1 MLNYKIVEELKQI
14 PIDKSKEKLNNP
26 SEIVL
31 EYLEYMIEHRKGIVM
46 HPEDY
51 AILQE
56 RLVGLQIESSAP
68 VGYA

>member
-1 MLNYKIVEELKQI
+1 MLNYKTVEGLEQI
-14 PIDKSKEKLNNP
+14 PIDKIKDELNNP

-31 EYLEYMIEHRKGIVM
+31 EYLEYMLEHRQGVII

-56 RLVGLQIESSAP
+56 RLKNLTQE
-68 VGYA
+68 

>member
-1 MLNYKIVEELKQI
+1 MLNYYKTVEELKKIQI
-14 PIDKSKEKLNNP
+14 EDIQNDVYKP

-31 EYLEYMIEHRKGIVM
+31 EYLEYMLEHNTGVIM

-56 RLVGLQIESSAP
+56 RIAELQK
-68 VGYA
+68 

>member
-1 MLNYKIVEELKQI
+1 MLNHYTTVEELKQI
-14 PIDKSKEKLNNP
+14 PIEDIKKELNNP

-31 EYLEYMIEHRKGIVM
+31 EYLEYMLEHNTGVIM

-56 RLVGLQIESSAP
+56 RIAGLQK
-68 VGYA
+68 